1 MLVLCTFGLCFG
13 HAFGI
18 QNACPRTVTQPFVT
32 VHGHAF
38 WGPEADRV
46 LKWVFLYV
54 YKSQFPVDSLSGFLC
69 GLPFRDGAIRVGF
82 SSVSVLYMFRI
93 DL

>member
-1 MLVLCTFGLCFG
+1 MKSRETSSQVTCLLETPERVLILVLWNLGFFSGSV
-13 HAFGI
+13 FGI

-46 LKWVFLYV
+46 LKWFFFVCRQ
-54 YKSQFPVDSLSGFLC
+54 KPVPS
-69 GLPFRDGAIRVGF
+69 R
-82 SSVSVLYMFRI
+82 
-93 DL
+93 